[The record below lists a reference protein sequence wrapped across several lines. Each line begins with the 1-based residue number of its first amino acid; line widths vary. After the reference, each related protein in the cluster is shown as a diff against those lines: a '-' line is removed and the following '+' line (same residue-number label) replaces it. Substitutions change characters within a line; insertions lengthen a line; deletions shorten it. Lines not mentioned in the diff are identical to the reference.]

1 MSKVLTLL
9 TSATAHP
16 LVKSFSGPDVIQQPF
31 STGKLFNVS
40 EEPVSDL
47 KSLSALL
54 QRLEND
60 PKHTVIRGS
69 LPENKS
75 SQVPRNKETFIATP
89 RQWCMI
95 DIDSLS
101 WDGNLSDQHAM
112 LSYTIQQLPAEFQ
125 AADCW
130 YHFSSSMGIKAGIRV
145 HLWFWLD
152 RPCSD
157 DEMKAWLSGCPV
169 DLRLFNPIQI
179 HLTANPQFRDGAVDP
194 YPNRSGLFEAGTG
207 ISTVTV
213 PADLPFRSAVAS
225 RSSKQRTSGKSGLLD
240 PADIIRDPVTG
251 LAIDGRE
258 QLMFLLSNQDASE
271 A

>member
-75 SQVPRNKETFIATP
+75 SQVPRNKETFIALS

-101 WDGNLSDQHAM
+101 WDGDLSDQRAM
-112 LSYTIQQLPAEFQ
+112 VSYAIQQLPAEFQ
-125 AADCW
+125 ATDCW
-130 YHFSSSMGIKAGIRV
+130 YHLSSSMGIKSGIRV

-179 HLTANPQFRDGAVDP
+179 HLTANPQFSDGAVDP

-213 PADLPFRSAVAS
+213 PSDLAFRSAVA
-225 RSSKQRTSGKSGLLD
+225 
-240 PADIIRDPVTG
+240 
-251 LAIDGRE
+251 
-258 QLMFLLSNQDASE
+258 
-271 A
+271 